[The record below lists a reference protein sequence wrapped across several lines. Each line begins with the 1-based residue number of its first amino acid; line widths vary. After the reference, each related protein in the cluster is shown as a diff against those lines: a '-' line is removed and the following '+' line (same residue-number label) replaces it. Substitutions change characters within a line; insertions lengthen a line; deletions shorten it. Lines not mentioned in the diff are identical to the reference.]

1 MNLKKEMPTL
11 LIALIPFIYLA
22 YIWNSLP
29 DTIPTHWNLN
39 GDIDSWGKKSTLI
52 IMTFMLSGLP
62 YGIFL
67 LVPLIDP
74 KKKIQAMGN
83 KYNNLKFLMVLVMSL
98 LSVFIIY
105 SVKHQSMTNF
115 NVIPICIGI
124 LYIILGNYMKT
135 IKANYFIGIRT
146 PWTLEN
152 ESVWKKTH
160 ILAGK
165 LWLVGGLSII
175 VSSLITDKEFNH
187 TIFAS
192 ITIIIALVP
201 AIYSYIEYKK
211 LKTTL

>member
-1 MNLKKEMPTL
+1 MKLKKEMPIL
-11 LIALIPFIYLA
+11 VIALIPFIYLA

-29 DTIPTHWNLN
+29 ETIPTHWNLN
-39 GDIDSWGKKSTLI
+39 GEIDNWGKKTTLI
-52 IMTFMLSGLP
+52 LIPFLLSGLT

-83 KYNNLKFLMVLVMSL
+83 KYHYLKFLMILFMSFL
-98 LSVFIIY
+98 AVFIIY
-105 SVKHQSMTNF
+105 SVKEQSITNINIIF
-115 NVIPICIGI
+115 IAVGL

-160 ILAGK
+160 TLAGK
-165 LWLVGGLSII
+165 FWLLGGLAIIISSII
-175 VSSLITDKEFNH
+175 TEKEFNG
-187 TIFAS
+187 TFFLA
-192 ITIIIALVP
+192 ITIVMVLAPI
-201 AIYSYIEYKK
+201 IYSFIEYKK
-211 LKTTL
+211 IKN